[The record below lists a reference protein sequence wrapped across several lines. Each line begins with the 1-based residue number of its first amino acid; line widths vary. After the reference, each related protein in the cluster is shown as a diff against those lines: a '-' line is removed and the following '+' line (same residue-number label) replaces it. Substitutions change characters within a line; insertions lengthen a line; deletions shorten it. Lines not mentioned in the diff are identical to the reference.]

1 MPFAL
6 FLRQLLIVAVGC
18 AALLGLV
25 LWCAPATRAHTGF
38 AGATLLLFVLLSL
51 ALYFWARRAAGSERP
66 QAFSGVVTASV
77 FGKMVFSL
85 AFLAVYQKTMMPSNT
100 WFVGIF
106 LLTYTIFTA
115 FEVHYMTKLGQ

>member
-1 MPFAL
+1 VPDS
-6 FLRQLLIVAVGC
+6 RV
-18 AALLGLV
+18 
-25 LWCAPATRAHTGF
+25 HTVF
-38 AGATLLLFVLLSL
+38 AGIALLLFIALSL
-51 ALYFWARRAAGSERP
+51 VLYFFGRRAAGSERP

-115 FEVHYMTKLGQ
+115 FEVHYMTKLGR

>member
-1 MPFAL
+1 MSFAL
-6 FLRQLLIVAVGC
+6 FLRQLTLVALGC
-18 AALLGLV
+18 VALVGLV
-25 LWCAPATRAHTGF
+25 LWYAPASRAHTGF
-38 AGATLLLFVLLSL
+38 AGVTLLLFVGLSL
-51 ALYFWARRAAGSERP
+51 VLYFWARRAAGSARR
-66 QAFSGVVTASV
+66 QAFNGVVTASV

-115 FEVHYMTKLGQ
+115 FEVHYMTKLGR